1 MNLMTVQLRPDQ
13 FKMIC
18 KIVYGASGIN
28 LKKGKEALVRARLM
42 KRLRA
47 MKAAGV
53 DEYLH
58 YIASKEGSREL
69 ALFIDVMTTN
79 KTSFFRESEHFNYL
93 RDQIL
98 PELKGHRL
106 RFWSAACSSG
116 EEPYTLAMWLKEH
129 MADINSKDLLIL
141 ATDISRRM
149 LEKARMAVYPQAT
162 LQHLPSPKFKKYFTE
177 LSGLQSD
184 GIQVV
189 DDVRKLVRLSWLNLL
204 ESWPMKGPFNVIFC
218 RNVMIYFD
226 RPTQQTLI
234 NRFYKLLEPG
244 GYLFVGHSEGL
255 SAIEHKF
262 RYMRPATYRK

>member
-1 MNLMTVQLRPDQ
+1 MKT
-13 FKMIC
+13 
-18 KIVYGASGIN
+18 N
-28 LKKGKEALVRARLM
+28 LKKSV

-58 YIASKEGSREL
+58 YIESKEGSREL

-116 EEPYTLAMWLKEH
+116 EEPYTLAMWLREH
-129 MADINSKDLLIL
+129 MSDIDSRDLLIL

-162 LQHLPSPKFKKYFTE
+162 LQNLPSPKFKKYFTK
-177 LSGLQSD
+177 LNGQHL
-184 GIQVV
+184 GGFQVV

-204 ESWPMKGPFNVIFC
+204 ES
-218 RNVMIYFD
+218 
-226 RPTQQTLI
+226 
-234 NRFYKLLEPG
+234 
-244 GYLFVGHSEGL
+244 
-255 SAIEHKF
+255 
-262 RYMRPATYRK
+262 